1 MHISFSIVVFPIF
14 LPSLLQ
20 LCIRLLQLCI
30 RLLLAHLPQVN
41 DFLKAAADE
50 AKGYASN
57 DIIMTMGSDF
67 NYQSADMYYKNID
80 KLIR

>member
-14 LPSLLQ
+14 FLPS
-20 LCIRLLQLCI
+20 LLQLCI

-41 DFLKAAADE
+41 DFLRAAADE
-50 AKGYASN
+50 AKGYVSN